1 MTARRRSS
9 CASPKETPSGGAS
22 RCCSATLPELE
33 TSGAQPGWVDRL
45 VSAPRGSAGV
55 AVRSLLL
62 AVLSLAG
69 FVAGCHRAQ
78 PGEGAATLVLHPCRP
93 HGASEEVRC
102 GTLEVWENR
111 VTKTGRRIKLAV
123 DVVPALSTS
132 PALDPVFVLA
142 GGPGQGAA
150 DIVGSMVP
158 MLEKVHRKHDL
169 VFVDQRGTGASSP
182 LKCPA
187 VEDAGVREKLRD
199 GVDTAMLHACLDGL
213 RAQGL
218 DPAQY
223 TTSPAM
229 DDLDDVRA
237 ALGYGAIDLWGG
249 SYGTRAALTYLRQHP
264 EHTRAVVLDGVDPPS
279 MSLVAASAENA
290 ERAFDKMFAA
300 CKADAPCARTFPELR
315 TKLTD
320 LLASLA
326 AHPVETTLADPTTG
340 ALTPVTITRESFI
353 LDLHGRLYKPE
364 IAALLPLVIDRA
376 SHGDFA
382 PFAAQAVTTSAIG
395 DQISEGM
402 YFSVVCAEDAPL
414 ATPEEVTAHT
424 KDTLLGDAF
433 ARSILS
439 VCSFWPKGPV
449 PADFHQPVASSVPV
463 LLLSGELDPVTP
475 PSRAEEARPRL
486 TASTAVVVPAT
497 GHNTSSTGCVPEVIE
512 GFFDHASVAGLD
524 LGCVAKVRPPPFF
537 VTFAGPEP

>member
-1 MTARRRSS
+1 MGRR
-9 CASPKETPSGGAS
+9 A
-22 RCCSATLPELE
+22 
-33 TSGAQPGWVDRL
+33 
-45 VSAPRGSAGV
+45 RGSAGA
-55 AVRSLLL
+55 AVRSSFL

-69 FVAGCHRAQ
+69 FVAGCHRA
-78 PGEGAATLVLHPCRP
+78 PAGEGSASLVLQPCRP
-93 HGASEEVRC
+93 HGAGEEVRC

-111 VTKTGRRIKLAV
+111 ATKTGRRIKLAV

-150 DIVGSMVP
+150 DIVGAMVP

-187 VEDAGVREKLRD
+187 VEDAGLAEKLRN
-199 GVDTAMLHACLDGL
+199 GVDAPLLHACLDGL

-237 ALGYGAIDLWGG
+237 ALGYGVIDLWGG

-279 MSLVAASAENA
+279 MSLVVSSAENA
-290 ERAFDKMFAA
+290 ERAFGKVFAA
-300 CKADAPCARTFPELR
+300 CDADGPCSRTFPGLR
-315 TKLTD
+315 AKLIA
-320 LLASLA
+320 LLESLE
-326 AHPVETTLADPTTG
+326 AHPATTTLAEPTTG

-353 LDLHGRLYKPE
+353 LDLHGLLYNPE
-364 IAALLPLVIDRA
+364 IASLLPLVIERA
-376 SHGDFA
+376 SQGDFA
-382 PFAAQAVTTSAIG
+382 PFAAQALTTSALG
-395 DQISEGM
+395 DHISEGM
-402 YFSVVCAEDAPL
+402 YFSVVCAEDAPP
-414 ATPEEVTAHT
+414 ATPDEVTAHT
-424 KDTLLGDAF
+424 RDTLLGDAF
-433 ARSILS
+433 ARSLLS
-439 VCSFWPKGPV
+439 VCSFWPRGPV
-449 PADFHQPVASSVPV
+449 PADFHQPVASHVPV

-475 PSRAEEARPRL
+475 PSRAEEARPQL
-486 TASTAVVVPAT
+486 TASTAA
-497 GHNTSSTGCVPEVIE
+497 
-512 GFFDHASVAGLD
+512 
-524 LGCVAKVRPPPFF
+524 
-537 VTFAGPEP
+537 